1 MSRLFSSPNAFTLQN
16 EGERKEVS
24 RPAVFLIKDDTPNQV
39 NLSFCGI
46 NMIPSGVFAT
56 TNLVSLDLSH
66 NEISDVSSL
75 GKLECLKHLN
85 LRDNK
90 IKDVRGLRTL
100 EKLET
105 LNLCNNEIGD
115 VSLLCDLKNLRMLNL
130 RNNKIKYIYG
140 LCTLVN
146 LKILDL
152 AKNEVEI
159 IPDNIYGLISLI
171 SLDLSENDYFE
182 LSTIHVL
189 TFMKMLKVFHGK
201 SPLLKPGPG
210 QKI

>member
-1 MSRLFSSPNAFTLQN
+1 MLRLFSSSNTFTPQDES
-16 EGERKEVS
+16 EGKEVS

-46 NMIPSGVFAT
+46 EMIPSGVFVT

-66 NEISDVSSL
+66 NKISDVSSL
-75 GKLECLKHLN
+75 GKLKCLKY
-85 LRDNK
+85 
-90 IKDVRGLRTL
+90 
-100 EKLET
+100 
-105 LNLCNNEIGD
+105 
-115 VSLLCDLKNLRMLNL
+115 LNL

-152 AKNEVEI
+152 AKNEIEI

-189 TFMKMLKVFHGK
+189 TFIKTLKVFHGK